1 MVRRKTEE
9 MMAKEDVL
17 RQIGLVLRRTA
28 LLYHHFAKTLVDE
41 LGEERGMALM
51 GKAVEAYGSQIGR
64 EARRK
69 ADTRSLAPTPENL
82 ESDLPMFA
90 WEMEEVSVDGEDRV
104 RIHRCPLAEEWL
116 QLGDKKRARLY
127 CFVDQAKMRA
137 FNPDYEYVHTKNVLD
152 GDPYC
157 ELVVR
162 QVKRG

>member
-1 MVRRKTEE
+1 MARHRKEE
-9 MMAKEDVL
+9 TIPKEDVL
-17 RQIGLVLRRTA
+17 RQIGLALRRIA
-28 LLYHHFAKTLVDE
+28 LIYHHFAKTLVDE
-41 LGEERGMALM
+41 LGEERGMALI

-69 ADTRSLAPTPENL
+69 ADTRSLAPTPVNL

-116 QLGDKKRARLY
+116 RLGDKKRARLY

-162 QVKRG
+162 QVRKE

>member
-1 MVRRKTEE
+1 MVRRKKEE
-9 MMAKEDVL
+9 MMPKEDVL

-28 LLYHHFAKTLVDE
+28 HLYHHFAKTLVDD
-41 LGEERGMALM
+41 LGEERGMALI

-64 EARRK
+64 EARLK
-69 ADTRSLAPTPENL
+69 ADARNLAPTPENL

-90 WEMEEVSVDGEDRV
+90 WDTEVVSVEGEDRV